1 MLADGGDKGNSHAP
15 PLQKTHT
22 HVAKGEEL
30 RGMSLK
36 EEEARGQKIRPYT
49 QYVGVHRT
57 ERNSGSTS
65 HIVACSRGEY
75 AQDQLVNVV
84 HQ

>member
-1 MLADGGDKGNSHAP
+1 
-15 PLQKTHT
+15 
-22 HVAKGEEL
+22 
-30 RGMSLK
+30 MSLK

-75 AQDQLVNVV
+75 AQDQVVNVV